1 MLILFL
7 FSFNF
12 PFVLVLDFS
21 QDAFRFSKIP
31 VERKSKSKPRHH
43 QREGVKERGVAVCV
57 CVFSSFF
64 PSFPLSLISLSFF
77 FFLFPVLSSF
87 CFSGF
92 LFLPNMLTNLFF
104 SYGFSHLDLSC
115 HQPRCLTN
123 GCTYYAPSL
132 SRLLHDGDPRQD
144 SQSQEREQRNLPFG
158 PFIIQIMYLN

>member
-12 PFVLVLDFS
+12 PSVLVLVGCLSIFKDS
-21 QDAFRFSKIP
+21 CREIKQKQTTPSLEGGG
-31 VERKSKSKPRHH
+31 ER
-43 QREGVKERGVAVCV
+43 ERSCWVCV

-123 GCTYYAPSL
+123 GCTYYAHSL

-144 SQSQEREQRNLPFG
+144 SQSQERE
-158 PFIIQIMYLN
+158 